1 MKNKNQWWL
10 QILFFFAGLGFL
22 IVIGGAFYSL
32 TQHWDLISSRI
43 TIAAAVK
50 NSNRDAVAGATQ
62 AVGAIFQGTLGVAAS
77 LIGAIAAIFLG
88 YASLKTAKTALF
100 ISAQAER
107 RENQRYATESLEQ
120 ALKPF
125 FTLSSEFSRFND
137 ELKSKMPFIW
147 ATAKVVAAASLAES
161 TGATVAARERHVFR
175 VLLHPQVRFPREV
188 VDQIRRQPRQQ
199 DGKKYD
205 TCVEAWLATSEVAKT
220 CADICRSLG
229 AAIIAGLD
237 EAARNPYSN
246 WLIRSNDDSKEPVNF
261 SDTISNLRSAPL
273 GTSLQELAADFVAR
287 SVREASFYCFSTEEK
302 AQGIALLSTTGDML
316 ADKDNGMEYAMLNMS
331 GGGYIVRY
339 VLEQRDDAARFDK
352 VMRLLPD
359 EKAIKKF
366 MAEMVGSSPIIDRTS
381 SSFYQSFAKQF
392 DDSLWSAF
400 MAYNR
405 HKETRCP
412 AEENEDREARRFA
425 AFLLCRAPDNQDCL
439 DELLRTTGDLE
450 LS

>member
-1 MKNKNQWWL
+1 MKIRIQWWL
-10 QILFFFAGLGFL
+10 QILFFLAALGFL
-22 IVIGGAFYSL
+22 IAVGGVFYAL
-32 TQHWDLISSRI
+32 IQHWDLISSRI

-50 NSNRDAVAGATQ
+50 NSNRDAVTGATQ

-88 YASLKTAKTALF
+88 YASLKTAKTAL
-100 ISAQAER
+100 IVSAQAER

-161 TGATVAARERHVFR
+161 RNATVVEREQRVFR
-175 VLLHPQVRFPREV
+175 VLSHPKVRFPQEV

-199 DGKKYD
+199 DGKRYD
-205 TCVEAWLATSEVAKT
+205 TCVEAWLDTSEVAKT
-220 CADICRSLG
+220 CVDICRSLN
-229 AAIIAGLD
+229 AALIAGLD

-246 WLIRSNDDSKEPVNF
+246 WLVRSNDDSKEPVNF
-261 SDTISNLRSAPL
+261 SDTVSNLRSAPL
-273 GTSLQELAADFVAR
+273 GTSLRAFAVDFVAR

-302 AQGIALLSTTGDML
+302 AQGIALLSDAGDIF
-316 ADKDNGMEYAMLNMS
+316 ADAADSMEYEMLNMS

-339 VLEQRDDAARFDK
+339 VLEQRDGGDGLKRF
-352 VMRLLPD
+352 MRLLP
-359 EKAIKKF
+359 EEEAIRNF
-366 MAEMVGSSPIIDRTS
+366 MREMVGPSPIIDRTS
-381 SSFYQSFAKQF
+381 ASFYQSFVKQF
-392 DDSLWSAF
+392 DDSFWSAF

-405 HKETRCP
+405 HAETRLP

-425 AFLLCRAPDNQDCL
+425 AFLLCQAPGSEDCL
-439 DELLRTTGDLE
+439 DELLRTMSEPQFT
-450 LS
+450 